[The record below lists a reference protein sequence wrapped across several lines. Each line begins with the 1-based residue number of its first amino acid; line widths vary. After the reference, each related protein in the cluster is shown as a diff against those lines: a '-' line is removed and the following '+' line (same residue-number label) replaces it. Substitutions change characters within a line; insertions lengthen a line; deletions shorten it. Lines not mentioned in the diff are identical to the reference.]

1 MDIFSRYSSRQ
12 LLTIG
17 IIALLILALIM
28 TLYLVKRQQ
37 EVRQRATGN
46 SVSLN
51 LGTVSP
57 QIVKTVFDVPLTI
70 SASANNIT
78 GVDARLTLDKDVVDF
93 VSFTPSALFNNSG
106 LVSSYDVQTGVF
118 RYAAVD
124 TTSAQITGTVQ
135 VGILR
140 LRGKAPG
147 TANVV
152 FSQTANQITALG
164 TIGSLPIDNNT
175 NGSYTIIPQPTNTPI
190 PTNTP
195 TPTPPPPPVPT
206 ATPPPLLKATPIP
219 TPTPTPI
226 PTNTPI
232 PPSPTPIPGDINHDG
247 SVNILDFN
255 IWRCEFVG
263 NGICASTGS
272 NRQSDINTDAKV
284 DLIDFSMW
292 RNVFNP

>member
-135 VGILR
+135 VGILSLKGR
-140 LRGKAPG
+140 APG

-190 PTNTP
+190 PTNTQ
-195 TPTPPPPPVPT
+195 
-206 ATPPPLLKATPIP
+206 
-219 TPTPTPI
+219 
-226 PTNTPI
+226 I